1 MFSTWSGLAFE
12 KLCLNHEEQVR
23 AALGVSG
30 VSAEVFSW
38 FSKAKEKVPK
48 ARGAQID
55 MLIDRADKTIN
66 VCEMKFL
73 DEPSG
78 GAERWSTPYSM
89 SAKDEEDIERRV
101 SALRRETGTD
111 KQVIVTLITTKGLVR
126 NRRTSERRAKPAA

>member
-1 MFSTWSGLAFE
+1 M
-12 KLCLNHEEQVR
+12 LNHEEQVR

-66 VCEMKFL
+66 VCEMKLTFPFG
-73 DEPSG
+73 PS
-78 GAERWSTPYSM
+78 S
-89 SAKDEEDIERRV
+89 
-101 SALRRETGTD
+101 
-111 KQVIVTLITTKGLVR
+111 
-126 NRRTSERRAKPAA
+126 

>member
-1 MFSTWSGLAFE
+1 M
-12 KLCLNHEEQVR
+12 
-23 AALGVSG
+23 
-30 VSAEVFSW
+30 
-38 FSKAKEKVPK
+38 
-48 ARGAQID
+48 
-55 MLIDRADKTIN
+55 
-66 VCEMKFL
+66 

-126 NRRTSERRAKPAA
+126 NRRTSERRDELAQAFPSDKEEGVANYPERKQAR

>member
-1 MFSTWSGLAFE
+1 
-12 KLCLNHEEQVR
+12 
-23 AALGVSG
+23 
-30 VSAEVFSW
+30 
-38 FSKAKEKVPK
+38 
-48 ARGAQID
+48 
-55 MLIDRADKTIN
+55 MLESEREGPQSPWRADRYADRSCRQDNQRVRDEVLRRAKRQADY
-66 VCEMKFL
+66 L

-126 NRRTSERRAKPAA
+126 K

>member
-1 MFSTWSGLAFE
+1 M
-12 KLCLNHEEQVR
+12 
-23 AALGVSG
+23 
-30 VSAEVFSW
+30 FSW

-111 KQVIVTLITTKGLVR
+111 KQVIVIVTLITTKGLVR

>member
-1 MFSTWSGLAFE
+1 MAVVRPVSCKFSWLV
-12 KLCLNHEEQVR
+12 CLNHEEQVR

-38 FSKAKEKVPK
+38 FSKAKEKAPK

-66 VCEMKFL
+66 VCEMKF
-73 DEPSG
+73 
-78 GAERWSTPYSM
+78 WSTPYLM

>member
-1 MFSTWSGLAFE
+1 M
-12 KLCLNHEEQVR
+12 LNHEEQVR

-38 FSKAKEKVPK
+38 FSKAKEKAPK

-66 VCEMKFL
+66 VCEMKF
-73 DEPSG
+73 
-78 GAERWSTPYSM
+78 WSTPYSM

>member
-1 MFSTWSGLAFE
+1 
-12 KLCLNHEEQVR
+12 
-23 AALGVSG
+23 
-30 VSAEVFSW
+30 
-38 FSKAKEKVPK
+38 
-48 ARGAQID
+48 
-55 MLIDRADKTIN
+55 
-66 VCEMKFL
+66 MKFL